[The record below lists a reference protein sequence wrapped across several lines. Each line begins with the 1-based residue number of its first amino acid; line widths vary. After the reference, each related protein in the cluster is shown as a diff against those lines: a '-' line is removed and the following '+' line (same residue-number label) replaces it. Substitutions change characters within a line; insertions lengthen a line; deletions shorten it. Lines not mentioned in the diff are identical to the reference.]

1 MVKNRKTIQLSGNHT
16 HQSDYNRALTLLVDN
31 RDRPG
36 DFYIE
41 ASIPLLV
48 IDRLLGT

>member
-16 HQSDYNRALTLLVDN
+16 HQSDYNRSLTLLVDN